1 MVLLV
6 SKKDYKS
13 DQIANEVAVVVVKAM
28 GLGCLMVLM
37 LILSTS
43 HAGEADEED
52 DTVSSNQIN
61 IYLTIPKDCNPRN
74 EMEKRAWNRGFY
86 LGIGKRLSD
95 NLNVQGIVTMF
106 MKVVYNTRSI
116 RY

>member
-1 MVLLV
+1 M
-6 SKKDYKS
+6 
-13 DQIANEVAVVVVKAM
+13 AVVVVKAM

-61 IYLTIPKDCNPRN
+61 IYLTIPKDPRN

-95 NLNVQGIVTMF
+95 NLNVQGIATMF
-106 MKVVYNTRSI
+106 MKIVCNTRSI